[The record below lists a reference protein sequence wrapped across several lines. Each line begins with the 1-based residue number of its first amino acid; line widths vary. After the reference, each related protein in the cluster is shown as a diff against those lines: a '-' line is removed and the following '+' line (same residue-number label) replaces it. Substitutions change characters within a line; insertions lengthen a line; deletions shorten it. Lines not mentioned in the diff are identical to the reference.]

1 MSIAELTNTIEGL
14 SDDDCKMIVMLIER
28 LSVKDMPLKKMSE
41 DDLVKELSESIENSN
56 NGNTKPAKQVSLN
69 MRNKYAV

>member
-1 MSIAELTNTIEGL
+1 MSIAELINKIEGL
-14 SDDDCKMIVMLIER
+14 SDDDYKMIVMLIER

-41 DDLVKELSESIENSN
+41 DDLVKELLESIENSN

-69 MRNKYAV
+69 MRNKYAL

>member
-1 MSIAELTNTIEGL
+1 MSIAELTNKIEGL
-14 SDDDCKMIVMLIER
+14 SDDDYKMIVMLIER